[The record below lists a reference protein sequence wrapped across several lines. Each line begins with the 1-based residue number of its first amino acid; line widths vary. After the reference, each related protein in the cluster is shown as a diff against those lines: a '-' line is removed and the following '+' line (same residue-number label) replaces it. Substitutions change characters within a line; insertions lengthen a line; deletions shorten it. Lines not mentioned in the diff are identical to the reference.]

1 MLCLQRNLNIVY
13 QYFIVASFLLF
24 THGQSLKPERCL
36 LRFNNHTYEINI
48 VDRSKEAQSY
58 PVNLETSRKDT
69 IHERLKRSTNN
80 DLAEGLEQE
89 VVRLKR
95 KIGRM
100 ERKLSQ
106 SFNALSRDV
115 SQGLRRMEDKIDN
128 GQSGHSKREIRH
140 LSSQS
145 PCPADFH
152 TIDVNKLQTCY
163 LMSNFNTTWYEANEY
178 CMALGSN
185 LVALD
190 TVQEHYV
197 LTYLIKNH
205 PGKFYKIIA

>member
-1 MLCLQRNLNIVY
+1 MNMCLVNIFLLVTLSLLSHGKNLNSEKCIIRLENY
-13 QYFIVASFLLF
+13 
-24 THGQSLKPERCL
+24 
-36 LRFNNHTYEINI
+36 TYEIN
-48 VDRSKEAQSY
+48 VVKNTTGEQSGLKNFLSFQPEVSKHE
-58 PVNLETSRKDT
+58 N
-69 IHERLKRSTNN
+69 IHERLKRSTNDGN
-80 DLAEGLEQE
+80 REGLEQE
-89 VVRLKR
+89 VFRLKR

-106 SFNALSRDV
+106 SFSQLSRDV
-115 SQGLRRMEDKIDN
+115 SQGLRRMEDKIDS

-140 LSSQS
+140 FSSQN
-145 PCPADFH
+145 PCPAGFH
-152 TIDVNKLQTCY
+152 TVDADKLQTCY

-178 CMALGSN
+178 CIALGSN

-205 PGKFYKIIA
+205 QGQ